1 MTPVWCRCK
10 DFRSVSVAG
19 KKIGLQRGFTLIE
32 LMIVVAVIGILA
44 AVALPSYRSYVVRA
58 ARVEAQAELL
68 ELASL
73 QEKIFLNSNSYTV
86 SVTGAYNGTSAGGLG
101 RTSGMTKDGR
111 YTISVVDDCA
121 TPDAVLGT
129 PQTFVLAA
137 VPVAGGTQA
146 ADGTVCISES
156 GRRTWNGGAMATW

>member
-1 MTPVWCRCK
+1 MPRNK
-10 DFRSVSVAG
+10 R
-19 KKIGLQRGFTLIE
+19 LQRGFTLIE
-32 LMIVVAVIGILA
+32 LMVVVAVVGILA

-86 SVTGAYNGTSAGGLG
+86 SVTNDYNGTSGGGLG
-101 RTSGMTKDGR
+101 RASGRTRDGR
-111 YTISVVDDCA
+111 YTISVVDGCA
-121 TPDAVLGT
+121 TLAAVAGT

-137 VPVAGGTQA
+137 VPVAGSTQVG
-146 ADGTVCISES
+146 DGTVCISES
-156 GRRTWNGGAMATW
+156 GRRTWSGGAAATW